1 MGLGREGVDWV
12 AGDVLAMRVHYII
25 DGQRC
30 LVECFPVHQA
40 GLGLEEYDIVGLLIW
55 FNYAKL

>member
-12 AGDVLAMRVHYII
+12 VGDDLAMRVHYII

-30 LVECFPVHQA
+30 LVECFPVQQT
-40 GLGLEEYDIVGLLIW
+40 GLELEKCDIVGLLIW
-55 FNYAKL
+55 LNYAKL